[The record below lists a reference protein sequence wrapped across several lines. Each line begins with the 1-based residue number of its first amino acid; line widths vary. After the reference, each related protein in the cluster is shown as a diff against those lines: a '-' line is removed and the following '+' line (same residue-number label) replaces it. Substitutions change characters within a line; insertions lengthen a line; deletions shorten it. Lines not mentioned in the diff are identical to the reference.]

1 MDKLLKSRFLS
12 LYSMV
17 IADGVTEAK
26 ELENL
31 YRIGMENYNLTP
43 EEINKCVI
51 TAGASFIAPEKM
63 EDCISILYEMSE
75 IAWAD
80 GKIDKT
86 EKSLLASYAVRF
98 GFKEENANDIADY
111 LLQQVKNGMSKEDV
125 INTII
130 NA

>member
-1 MDKLLKSRFLS
+1 
-12 LYSMV
+12 
-17 IADGVTEAK
+17 
-26 ELENL
+26 
-31 YRIGMENYNLTP
+31 
-43 EEINKCVI
+43 
-51 TAGASFIAPEKM
+51 
-63 EDCISILYEMSE
+63 MSE